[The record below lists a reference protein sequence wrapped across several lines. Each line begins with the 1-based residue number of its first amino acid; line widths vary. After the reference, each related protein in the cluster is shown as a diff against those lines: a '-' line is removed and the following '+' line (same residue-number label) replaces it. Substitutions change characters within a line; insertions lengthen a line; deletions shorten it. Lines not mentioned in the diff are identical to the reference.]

1 MVATTESIF
10 FNKLYKLINCIF
22 LCLYDNLILCQH
34 LFIQIYTDSNIFHKD
49 GVKIVQ
55 DANIIL
61 ELVEASPENAIDR

>member
-1 MVATTESIF
+1 M
-10 FNKLYKLINCIF
+10 NCIF

-34 LFIQIYTDSNIFHKD
+34 LFIQIYTDSNIFHKN

-61 ELVEASPENAIDR
+61 ELVEAGVENAID

>member
-1 MVATTESIF
+1 M
-10 FNKLYKLINCIF
+10 NCIF

-34 LFIQIYTDSNIFHKD
+34 LFQIYTDSNIFHKN

-61 ELVEASPENAIDR
+61 ELVEAGVENAID